1 MPIAQRK
8 TEATPCCFLGF
19 AGARPDRSPDVSSM
33 PDSADARVLGP
44 ELCLLD
50 KTASEI
56 SKRFVPLLFV
66 IQVRP
71 FRYPTTSCRP
81 PMHKPYIFT
90 ISTSCIYVVGIRV
103 QTR

>member
-1 MPIAQRK
+1 MLFSR
-8 TEATPCCFLGF
+8 FL
-19 AGARPDRSPDVSSM
+19 PVQVQIVVQMSLVCQT
-33 PDSADARVLGP
+33 VLMP

-56 SKRFVPLLFV
+56 SKRFVPLLFKLDLFV
-66 IQVRP
+66 TQ
-71 FRYPTTSCRP
+71 P
-81 PMHKPYIFT
+81 PMHKPFIFT